1 MDGEEKRTSRAEP
14 SERRSDKNRPSARDD
29 DRKKDGE
36 RNGVDGKRRRQR
48 DDSRDRQKDAQQSS
62 SRRRRSRSRERDA
75 KRPQDDK
82 PGTRNGE
89 KSPRKN
95 DVKSRSDEKK
105 RGQPDSDEKKRLK
118 NKSAAEDGVNKAE
131 EDEEEEGQIVEQ
143 KGKKEPFSLEEILAK
158 KKAEEQAQAK
168 PKFLTKEERV
178 AEALRKRQEEANA
191 MRARMDE
198 ERKKREQFEQEARR
212 TGRRGGSRERERE
225 QRRSRSRSNSRERER
240 RRRERDRE
248 RERSRERRD
257 RREEVF
263 SETDDSDPERRER
276 RRAGAEGDAE
286 KDKDKE
292 EQAIKERYLG
302 VTQRRRRRQRRL
314 NERKFVFDW
323 DAGEDTSL
331 DYNPIYKAK
340 HQVQF
345 FGRGHIGGIDIKSQK
360 KNAKFYQD
368 LIEHR
373 RNHEEKVQAKVHE
386 AAIRQREAKQRFDD
400 RHWSEKEPDEMNE
413 RDWRI
418 FREDFNI
425 IVKNGRVPNPIR
437 SWEEANVPP
446 EIQEVIKKV
455 GYASPTP
462 IQRQAIPVG
471 LQNRDIIGVA
481 ETGSG
486 KTAAFL
492 IPLLT
497 WITSLPKMV
506 QHVDIDQGPYAIIMA
521 PTRELAQQIEEET
534 IKFGTPLGVRTVAVI
549 GGLSREDQG
558 MKLRQGCEI
567 VIATPGRL
575 LDVLENRYLVL
586 NQCSY
591 VVLDEADRM
600 IDMGFEGDVQKIL
613 DHMPVSNQKPDTDEA
628 EDEALLMSN
637 LRSSTKSKYRQT
649 VMFTATMPPAVERL
663 ARTYLRRPVIV
674 NIGTVGKPVDRVEQQ
689 VFMCSEQE
697 KKTKLLKVLDG
708 GEFEP
713 PIIIFVNQK
722 KGADVLAKGLEKLNY
737 SATTLHGGKG
747 QEQREFAL
755 SSLKN
760 GSKDILVAT
769 DVAGRGIDIQDV
781 SLVINY
787 DMAKSIED
795 YTHRIGRTGRA
806 GKKGK
811 AISFLTKEDSHLFF
825 DLRQVLKNSPV
836 SHCPPELDRHPD
848 AQHKP
853 GTVLTKRKKEEKLFS

>member
-1 MDGEEKRTSRAEP
+1 MTIEKRM
-14 SERRSDKNRPSARDD
+14 ERGTAAMGQ
-29 DRKKDGE
+29 RK
-36 RNGVDGKRRRQR
+36 RQR
-48 DDSRDRQKDAQQSS
+48 DDSRDRQKDANHSS
-62 SRRRRSRSRERDA
+62 SRRRRSRSRERDT

-89 KSPRKN
+89 KSPRKT
-95 DVKSRSDEKK
+95 DAKSRSGEKK

-178 AEALRKRQEEANA
+178 AEALRKRQEEASA
-191 MRARMDE
+191 LRTRLDE
-198 ERKKREQFEQEARR
+198 ERKKGEQFEQEARR
-212 TGRRGGSRERERE
+212 NGWERERE

-263 SETDDSDPERRER
+263 SETTDDSDPERRER

-292 EQAIKERYLG
+292 EQAIQERYLG
-302 VTQRRRRRQRRL
+302 VTQRRRRRQRRR

-360 KNAKFYQD
+360 KNAKFYQ
-368 LIEHR
+368 
-373 RNHEEKVQAKVHE
+373 
-386 AAIRQREAKQRFDD
+386 
-400 RHWSEKEPDEMNE
+400 
-413 RDWRI
+413 
-418 FREDFNI
+418 
-425 IVKNGRVPNPIR
+425 
-437 SWEEANVPP
+437 
-446 EIQEVIKKV
+446 EIQKVIKEV

-471 LQNRDIIGVA
+471 LQKRDIIGVA

-497 WITSLPKMV
+497 WINSQPKEKRD
-506 QHVDIDQGPYAIIMA
+506 VDGSPGPYAIIMA

-591 VVLDEADRM
+591 VVLDD
-600 IDMGFEGDVQKIL
+600 
-613 DHMPVSNQKPDTDEA
+613 
-628 EDEALLMSN
+628 
-637 LRSSTKSKYRQT
+637 
-649 VMFTATMPPAVERL
+649 
-663 ARTYLRRPVIV
+663 
-674 NIGTVGKPVDRVEQQ
+674 
-689 VFMCSEQE
+689 
-697 KKTKLLKVLDG
+697 DG
-708 GEFEP
+708 
-713 PIIIFVNQK
+713 
-722 KGADVLAKGLEKLNY
+722 
-737 SATTLHGGKG
+737 
-747 QEQREFAL
+747 
-755 SSLKN
+755 
-760 GSKDILVAT
+760 
-769 DVAGRGIDIQDV
+769 
-781 SLVINY
+781 
-787 DMAKSIED
+787 
-795 YTHRIGRTGRA
+795 
-806 GKKGK
+806 
-811 AISFLTKEDSHLFF
+811 
-825 DLRQVLKNSPV
+825 
-836 SHCPPELDRHPD
+836 
-848 AQHKP
+848 
-853 GTVLTKRKKEEKLFS
+853 